1 MDYQFRH
8 ILTWLIMTIFV
19 SGVIS
24 IYCYIYNHPEQIRR
38 RVVPEAEEVPVAVE
52 VPEEYKRLIV

>member
-1 MDYQFRH
+1 MVF
-8 ILTWLIMTIFV
+8 FV

-24 IYCYIYNHPEQIRR
+24 IYCYVYNRPRR
-38 RVVPEAEEVPVAVE
+38 IVPVAEEVPVGVE

>member
-8 ILTWLIMTIFV
+8 ILTWIIMVFFV

-24 IYCYIYNHPEQIRR
+24 IYCYVYNRPRR
-38 RVVPEAEEVPVAVE
+38 IVPVAEEVPVGVE